1 MFNLITLQSSENIL
15 TAVKTGFLS
24 WGLLALG
31 LGVLF
36 LLLVILSKITGKKDQ

>member
-24 WGLLALG
+24 WGLLAVG